1 MFKFILS
8 FKILA
13 LIFIQNNSIR
23 VVDDLGYNLG
33 SYIIPDKSDS
43 QVINGETINFSDF
56 IRYIQKNQSEI
67 SIKQYNDLVNKM
79 ATIEL
84 NRARK
89 KYEST
94 FAQYVMES
102 STVLRDENIKRKK
115 ELNYLKE
122 NLADY
127 KFYIQDFLINIE
139 EFISDPK
146 DCNSDFFI
154 SYNEF
159 FITFLYLSFTFGYL
173 LLKNDI

>member
-8 FKILA
+8 FKILT
-13 LIFIQNNSIR
+13 FTFFQNYFIR
-23 VVDDLGYNLG
+23 VVDNLGYNLG
-33 SYIIPDKSDS
+33 SYIISDKNDRE
-43 QVINGETINFSDF
+43 VINRKTINFSDF

-67 SIKQYNDLVNKM
+67 TINQYNDIVNKM
-79 ATIEL
+79 ARIEL

-89 KYEST
+89 KYETT

-102 STVLRDENIKRKK
+102 STVLKDENIKRKK

-127 KFYIQDFLINIE
+127 NFYIDDFLININ

-159 FITFLYLSFTFGYL
+159 F
-173 LLKNDI
+173 KNCE

>member
-1 MFKFILS
+1 MFKFILF
-8 FKILA
+8 FKILS
-13 LIFIQNNSIR
+13 FTFFQNYSIR
-23 VVDDLGYNLG
+23 VVDNLGYNLG
-33 SYIIPDKSDS
+33 SYIISDKNDRE
-43 QVINGETINFSDF
+43 VINQKTINFSDF

-67 SIKQYNDLVNKM
+67 TINQYNDIVNKM
-79 ATIEL
+79 ARIEL

-89 KYEST
+89 KYETT

-102 STVLRDENIKRKK
+102 STVLKDENIKRKK

-127 KFYIQDFLINIE
+127 NFYIDDFLININ

-159 FITFLYLSFTFGYL
+159 F
-173 LLKNDI
+173 KNCE

>member
-1 MFKFILS
+1 MFKFILL

-13 LIFIQNNSIR
+13 LTFFQNYSIR

-33 SYIIPDKSDS
+33 SYMISDKNGRE
-43 QVINGETINFSDF
+43 VINGETINFSDF

-67 SIKQYNDLVNKM
+67 TIKQYNDIVNKM
-79 ATIEL
+79 ARIEL

-89 KYEST
+89 KYETT

-102 STVLRDENIKRKK
+102 STVLKEENIKRKR
-115 ELNYLKE
+115 ELNFIKE

-127 KFYIQDFLINIE
+127 KFYIEDFLINIK
-139 EFISDPK
+139 EFISDSK

-154 SYNEF
+154 SYDEF
-159 FITFLYLSFTFGYL
+159 F
-173 LLKNDI
+173 KNCK

>member
-8 FKILA
+8 FKILV
-13 LIFIQNNSIR
+13 LVFFQNFSIR
-23 VVDDLGYNLG
+23 VIDDLGYNLG
-33 SYIIPDKSDS
+33 SYLISDKNDR
-43 QVINGETINFSDF
+43 QAINGETINFSDF
-56 IRYIQKNQSEI
+56 LKYIQKNPNEI

-79 ATIEL
+79 ARIEL

-89 KYEST
+89 KYETT

-102 STVLRDENIKRKK
+102 STVLKDENIKRKK

-127 KFYIQDFLINIE
+127 KFYIDDFLVDIN

-159 FITFLYLSFTFGYL
+159 F
-173 LLKNDI
+173 KNCK

>member
-1 MFKFILS
+1 MFKFILF
-8 FKILA
+8 FKILS
-13 LIFIQNNSIR
+13 FTFFQNFSIR
-23 VVDDLGYNLG
+23 VVDNLGYNLG
-33 SYIIPDKSDS
+33 SYIISDKNDRE
-43 QVINGETINFSDF
+43 VINQKTINFSDF

-67 SIKQYNDLVNKM
+67 TINQYNDIVNKM
-79 ATIEL
+79 ARIEL

-89 KYEST
+89 KYETT

-102 STVLRDENIKRKK
+102 STVLKDENIKRKK

-127 KFYIQDFLINIE
+127 KFYIDDFLININ

-159 FITFLYLSFTFGYL
+159 FE
-173 LLKNDI
+173 NCE

>member
-1 MFKFILS
+1 MFKFILL

-13 LIFIQNNSIR
+13 LTFFQNYSIK
-23 VVDDLGYNLG
+23 VIDDLGYNLG
-33 SYIIPDKSDS
+33 SYMISDKNGRE
-43 QVINGETINFSDF
+43 VINGETINFSDF

-67 SIKQYNDLVNKM
+67 TIKQYNDIVNKM
-79 ATIEL
+79 ARIEL

-89 KYEST
+89 KYETT

-102 STVLRDENIKRKK
+102 STVLKDENIKRKK

-127 KFYIQDFLINIE
+127 KFYIDDFLININ
-139 EFISDPK
+139 EFIADPK

-159 FITFLYLSFTFGYL
+159 F
-173 LLKNDI
+173 KNCK

>member
-13 LIFIQNNSIR
+13 FSFFQNYSIR
-23 VVDDLGYNLG
+23 VIDDLGYNLG
-33 SYIIPDKSDS
+33 SYIISDKNGRE
-43 QVINGETINFSDF
+43 VINGETINFSDF

-67 SIKQYNDLVNKM
+67 TINQYNDIVNKM
-79 ATIEL
+79 ARIEL

-89 KYEST
+89 KYETT

-102 STVLRDENIKRKK
+102 STVLKDENIKRKK

-127 KFYIQDFLINIE
+127 KFYIDDFLINVN

-159 FITFLYLSFTFGYL
+159 F
-173 LLKNDI
+173 KNCK

>member
-8 FKILA
+8 FKIWT
-13 LIFIQNNSIR
+13 FTFFQNYSIR
-23 VVDDLGYNLG
+23 VVDNLGYNLG
-33 SYIIPDKSDS
+33 SYIISDKNDRE
-43 QVINGETINFSDF
+43 VINQKTINFSDF

-67 SIKQYNDLVNKM
+67 TINQYNDIVNKM
-79 ATIEL
+79 ARIEL

-89 KYEST
+89 KYETT
-94 FAQYVMES
+94 FGQYVMES
-102 STVLRDENIKRKK
+102 STVLKDENIKRKK

-127 KFYIQDFLINIE
+127 NFYIDDFLININ

-159 FITFLYLSFTFGYL
+159 F
-173 LLKNDI
+173 KNCE

>member
-1 MFKFILS
+1 MFKFILF
-8 FKILA
+8 FKILS
-13 LIFIQNNSIR
+13 FTFFQNYSIR
-23 VVDDLGYNLG
+23 VVDNLGYNLG
-33 SYIIPDKSDS
+33 SYIISDKNDRE
-43 QVINGETINFSDF
+43 VINQKTINFSDF

-67 SIKQYNDLVNKM
+67 TINQYNDIVNKM
-79 ATIEL
+79 ARIEL

-89 KYEST
+89 KYETT

-102 STVLRDENIKRKK
+102 STVLKDENIKRKK

-127 KFYIQDFLINIE
+127 KFYIDDFLININ

-159 FITFLYLSFTFGYL
+159 FE
-173 LLKNDI
+173 NCE

>member
-1 MFKFILS
+1 MYNFILS
-8 FKILA
+8 FKISV
-13 LIFIQNNSIR
+13 LIFFQNYSIR
-23 VVDDLGYNLG
+23 VVDDLGFNLG
-33 SYIIPDKSDS
+33 TYLISKKNDS
-43 QVINGETINFSDF
+43 TIINGEIINFSDF
-56 IRYIQKNQSEI
+56 LRYIQKNPNEI
-67 SIKQYNDLVNKM
+67 TTKQYNDIVNKM
-79 ATIEL
+79 ARIEL

-89 KYEST
+89 KYETT

-102 STVLRDENIKRKK
+102 STVLKDENIKRKE

-127 KFYIQDFLINIE
+127 KFYIEDFLINIK

-159 FITFLYLSFTFGYL
+159 F
-173 LLKNDI
+173 KNCK

>member
-1 MFKFILS
+1 MFKFILL

-13 LIFIQNNSIR
+13 LTFFQNYSIR

-33 SYIIPDKSDS
+33 SYMISDKNGRE
-43 QVINGETINFSDF
+43 VINGETINFSDF

-67 SIKQYNDLVNKM
+67 TIKQYNDIVNKM
-79 ATIEL
+79 ARIEL

-89 KYEST
+89 KYETT

-102 STVLRDENIKRKK
+102 STVLKDENIKRKK

-127 KFYIQDFLINIE
+127 KFYIDDFLININ

-159 FITFLYLSFTFGYL
+159 F
-173 LLKNDI
+173 KNCK

>member
-1 MFKFILS
+1 MYN
-8 FKILA
+8 
-13 LIFIQNNSIR
+13 LIFSLKVLTLIFFQNYSIK
-23 VVDDLGYNLG
+23 VIDNLGYNLG
-33 SYIIPDKSDS
+33 SYIISEKNGRE
-43 QVINGETINFSDF
+43 VINGETINFSDF

-67 SIKQYNDLVNKM
+67 TINQYNDIVNKM
-79 ATIEL
+79 ARIEL

-89 KYEST
+89 KYETT

-102 STVLRDENIKRKK
+102 STVLKDENIKRKK

-127 KFYIQDFLINIE
+127 KFYIDDFLININ
-139 EFISDPK
+139 EFISDSK

-159 FITFLYLSFTFGYL
+159 F
-173 LLKNDI
+173 KNCE

>member
-8 FKILA
+8 FKILT
-13 LIFIQNNSIR
+13 FTFFQNYSIR
-23 VVDDLGYNLG
+23 VVDNLGYNLG
-33 SYIIPDKSDS
+33 SYIISDKNDRE
-43 QVINGETINFSDF
+43 VINRKTINFSDF

-67 SIKQYNDLVNKM
+67 TINQYNDIVNKM
-79 ATIEL
+79 ARIEL

-89 KYEST
+89 KYETT

-102 STVLRDENIKRKK
+102 STVLKDENIKRKK

-122 NLADY
+122 NLIDY
-127 KFYIQDFLINIE
+127 KFYIDDFLININ

-159 FITFLYLSFTFGYL
+159 F
-173 LLKNDI
+173 KNCE